1 AGSELR
7 HLSLQ
12 QGADRAPLLHHL
24 RHLAVQRGR
33 RPEDRC
39 EDDRGE
45 RALPAG
51 RGPVGAG
58 DLAGRRRELLSTN
71 PTGHARALTMSS
83 RRMAHCGSRL
93 MTTRAITRWI
103 CGGALTLALVACSD
117 GAREHAVGGVAGYA
131 PSPAAG
137 NAGELKAML
146 AYEHHVGIV
155 LAADAIEPRMQAAKA
170 ACEDGRFGACVV
182 LDARAE
188 SGDHPSATLG
198 MRIAP
203 AGVEP
208 MIALAGKDARLGTR
222 STHAEDLAV
231 QVRDNALVQERLRN
245 EMARLQEF
253 QQRRDLA
260 VADMI
265 ALSQQMADAQAQLDA
280 AEREGAQ
287 HKRRIDTQK
296 LTLDFRPS
304 SSESGRGE
312 IGQALRDFGG
322 TLASGIAWTI
332 RALAF

>member
-1 AGSELR
+1 
-7 HLSLQ
+7 
-12 QGADRAPLLHHL
+12 
-24 RHLAVQRGR
+24 
-33 RPEDRC
+33 
-39 EDDRGE
+39 
-45 RALPAG
+45 
-51 RGPVGAG
+51 
-58 DLAGRRRELLSTN
+58 
-71 PTGHARALTMSS
+71 
-83 RRMAHCGSRL
+83 

-182 LDARAE
+182 LDARTE
-188 SGDHPSATLG
+188 SGDRPSATLG

-231 QVRDNALVQERLRN
+231 QVRDNALVQDRLRN

-265 ALSQQMADAQAQLDA
+265 ALSRQLAEAQAQLDA

-296 LTLDFRPS
+296 LTLDFRPPS
-304 SSESGRGE
+304 AESGRGE

-332 RALAF
+332 RAMAFLLPVLVVVVVLVALWRKMRSGRAKKIH